1 MSNKS
6 TKTPSRNLPEVGLN
20 NFPPYLMNRIIGR
33 YNETIQYQM
42 NTLGLS
48 TPKMRCLA
56 VLVVTDGM
64 LIGEL
69 SVLAVVQQSTLSR
82 TLEALV
88 KDQLVLRETD
98 TEDTRAT
105 RIFITDAGRA
115 VFDTLW
121 PKISESVE
129 QMFVGIDMVER
140 QAFVGTLHKML
151 KNTRKH
157 NY

>member
-1 MSNKS
+1 MNSKSSNS
-6 TKTPSRNLPEVGLN
+6 PSRTLSQIGLN

-33 YNETIQYQM
+33 YNETIQGQM
-42 NTLGLS
+42 NDLGLS

-88 KDQLVLRETD
+88 TDNLVVRETD
-98 TEDTRAT
+98 ADDSRAT

-121 PKISESVE
+121 PQISQSVE
-129 QMFVGIDMVER
+129 QMFAGIPNSER
-140 QAFVGTLHKML
+140 KAFVATLHKML

-157 NY
+157 NF